1 MPMKD
6 DLKILAANV
15 DRLSHL
21 LTRERSSLPAAYLK
35 DAGLREAYRTYFLP
49 PNLQK
54 IRIAL
59 AELGFHPAKPLD
71 AGRLRVLDLGAGP
84 GTALLGVLEF
94 FGALEKKP
102 VLDCTAV
109 DHVAENLQIAE
120 ELFNTYRSA
129 NRLTATLK
137 TVRSNILDVLHLAV
151 APFDLVILSNVLNE
165 LFSREG
171 RRTEKRIVVLED
183 IMTRFVVEGGSCII
197 IEPALRETSR
207 DLLEVRNAMLHAGFT
222 IYAPCVSE
230 GWCPA
235 LANPKDW
242 CHEDIAW
249 EAPPLIQ
256 ELDRH
261 TGLRKDSLK
270 FSWLV
275 LRKDGITHA
284 NAFGEGDFRVVSE
297 PLVSKGKREFYI
309 CGAKDR
315 KLVTRLDKDSTVLNE
330 AFENL
335 RRGDTVRFNGLIDE
349 EKRCKVGKETGVAI
363 VHRLSWS
370 RKGRS

>member
-1 MPMKD
+1 MDRPNTKTNNAMKV
-6 DLKILAANV
+6 LAANAA
-15 DRLSHL
+15 RLSQL
-21 LTRERSSLPAAYLK
+21 LTRERDSLPAAYLK
-35 DAGLREAYRTYFLP
+35 DAGLREAYRAYYLP

-54 IRIAL
+54 MRVVL
-59 AELGFHPAKPLD
+59 GELGLHPARPLD

-94 FGALEKKP
+94 FGAREKRP

-109 DHVAENLQIAE
+109 DRVAENLQIAE
-120 ELFNTYRSA
+120 ELFDSYRSS
-129 NRLTATLK
+129 NRLTASLK
-137 TVRSNILDVLHLAV
+137 TIRSNVEDIVHLAA

-171 RRTEKRIVVLED
+171 RRIEKRIIVLED
-183 IMTRFVVEGGSCII
+183 IMRRFVSEAGSCVI

-207 DLLEVRNAMLHAGFT
+207 ALLEVRNAMLHAGFT
-222 IYAPCVSE
+222 IFAPCASR

-242 CHEDIAW
+242 CHEDLPW
-249 EAPPLIQ
+249 DAPDLIQ

-270 FSWLV
+270 FSWLI
-275 LRKDGITHA
+275 LRKDGITCA
-284 NAFGEGDFRVVSE
+284 DAFGEGVFRVVSE
-297 PLVSKGKREFYI
+297 PLVSKGKRELYL
-309 CGAKDR
+309 CGPKDR
-315 KLVTRLDKDSTVLNE
+315 KLVARLDKDSTARNE

-335 RRGDTVRFNGLIDE
+335 RRGDTVRFDGLVDG
-349 EKRCKVGKETGVAI
+349 EKRCKVGKETGVTI
-363 VHRLSWS
+363 VHRLSM
-370 RKGRS
+370 